1 MRAQMKAADR
11 LKSYYVLIFGEEE
24 LAARQVLARNMEDG
38 EQKLYD
44 LQKLEQLINILGEC
58 AQ

>member
-1 MRAQMKAADR
+1 MKAADR